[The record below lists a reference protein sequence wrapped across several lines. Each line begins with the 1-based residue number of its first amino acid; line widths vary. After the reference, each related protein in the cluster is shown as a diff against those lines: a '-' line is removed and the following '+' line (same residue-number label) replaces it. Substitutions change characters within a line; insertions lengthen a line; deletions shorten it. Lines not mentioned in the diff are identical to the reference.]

1 MLEVENPPRSWG
13 RRESILSHEKKRKE
27 KQKQKPLPQAFLIQ
41 ETCPVWSVTPLLT
54 TAEYEV
60 VCWAS
65 NSALMREPSGVIF
78 SSLNTICLDWWKE
91 QRLSSQGPEM
101 LINFISPS
109 NLDRYLS
116 FCLIFSFCK
125 MVGMAVGDFLWDDL

>member
-1 MLEVENPPRSWG
+1 MLEVENPPRSWS
-13 RRESILSHEKKRKE
+13 RRESILGHEKKK
-27 KQKQKPLPQAFLIQ
+27 KIKTKPKTTASGLFIQ
-41 ETCPVWSVTPLLT
+41 ETCPVWSVTSLLT

-60 VCWAS
+60 LCWAS
-65 NSALMREPSGVIF
+65 NSALMREPSGVIL
-78 SSLNTICLDWWKE
+78 SSLNIICLDWWKE
-91 QRLSSQGPEM
+91 QWLSSQGPEM

-109 NLDRYLS
+109 NLDKSLS